1 MGISINSI
9 FFIFFSAVMV
19 LGAILS
25 VISKQMVYTLL
36 YAMLVFISVGGLFL
50 ILGAAYNAAVQFL
63 VYVVAIPILL
73 AVSIML
79 IKSATSK
86 RRLIRGKIC
95 AVLGILALVILLCEF
110 VSLNNDIFEIIK
122 TCVLYVNPYS
132 DLVSISK
139 NILGVYPV
147 LLLEFGLGIVITV
160 TGLCYYE
167 K

>member
-50 ILGAAYNAAVQFL
+50 ILGAAYNATVQFL

-86 RRLIRGKIC
+86 RRLIRGKIW

-147 LLLEFGLGIVITV
+147 LFLEFGLGIVITV